1 MERLALEE
9 VHENFADVVM
19 LVANGRRRILVE
31 GKGADRAVFV
41 SLEDLALLEN
51 FDGGKATPA
60 KKLAVST
67 VKRNLARDLARV
79 ADRRERIVLRENDA
93 DVMALVPVE
102 DVTALES
109 LDNRLDLEAA
119 KRLLEKEMDGT
130 A

>member
-1 MERLALEE
+1 MEHLALEE

-31 GKGADRAVFV
+31 GKGDRAAFV

-79 ADRRERIVLRENDA
+79 AKKRERIVLRENNA

>member
-1 MERLALEE
+1 VERLALEE
-9 VHENFADVVM
+9 VHDNFADVVM

-31 GKGADRAVFV
+31 TKGADRAAFI
-41 SLEDLALLEN
+41 SLEDLALLES
-51 FDGGKATPA
+51 FGGGKAPLS
-60 KKLAVST
+60 KKRAVST

-79 ADRRERIVLRENDA
+79 ADGHERIVLRENDA
-93 DVMALVPVE
+93 DVMALVPIE
-102 DVTALES
+102 DVNALET